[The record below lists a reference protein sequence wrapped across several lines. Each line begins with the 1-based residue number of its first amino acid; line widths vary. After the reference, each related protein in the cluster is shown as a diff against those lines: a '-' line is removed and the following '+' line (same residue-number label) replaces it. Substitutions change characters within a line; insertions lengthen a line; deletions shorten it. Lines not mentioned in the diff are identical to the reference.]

1 MAKKEQKTE
10 QEVLIKGSFTLD
22 DLYNRIEQMETKLN
36 ELNRLAKKIDKDIF
50 KIDTN
55 AFSEVSKRYGFDGN
69 MAYSIGAGSG
79 RMYTTPIT
87 KKIARMIE
95 KIRDL
100 TPDEIHE
107 LNLIF
112 MKK

>member
-10 QEVLIKGSFTLD
+10 QEVLLTLD

-36 ELNRLAKKIDKDIF
+36 ELNKLAKKIDKDIF
-50 KIDTN
+50 NLDTN

-69 MAYSIGAGSG
+69 MAYYIGAGSG